1 MLKLVMTS
9 RFKKD
14 YKRLMRSGQY
24 QMEKLL
30 HVLDLLCAEQPL
42 PSQYHDHA
50 LTGSFRDFR
59 ECHIAPDWLLI
70 YQVSQ
75 DELILTASRTGSHAE
90 LFGM

>member
-14 YKRLMRSGQY
+14 YKRLKRSGQY

-30 HVLDLLCAEQPL
+30 YVLDLLCAEQPL
-42 PSQYHDHA
+42 PAQYRDHT
-50 LTGSFRDFR
+50 LTGNFRDFR

-70 YQVSQ
+70 YQINQS
-75 DELILTASRTGSHAE
+75 ELILTASRTGSHAE